1 MMPKPIDDATARR
14 ALLDKLAQSRE
25 EIRLILDPP
34 PRDEAGVGDAPRE
47 SHGAFFPRSRTMRAL
62 FSSHGIGAAG
72 ALAGGLLI
80 ARPALALRLLRLVPV
95 STVGKMLLAKAISSL
110 RSRSGRER

>member
-1 MMPKPIDDATARR
+1 MMPTPSDEATTRQ
-14 ALLDKLAQSRE
+14 ALLDKLALSRE

-34 PRDEAGVGDAPRE
+34 PRSQSDSGKAARHSDP
-47 SHGAFFPRSRTMRAL
+47 FPRSHTMRAL

-95 STVGKMLLAKAISSL
+95 STVGKMLLAKAISAL
-110 RSRSGRER
+110 RSNKGGP